1 MKDADDPIPVPTPE
15 DTIFLSDAFVLV
27 YRVLTPDW
35 RILEELLNPAPPYYY
50 DARQEEDAK
59 NRGRRKA
66 LNNRDKAQR
75 RANEWLREKIIQ
87 GALRALVR
95 DPGDPNSKPPRPPQ
109 TFKLSRRGWAM
120 SDFETGIDGDH
131 VGPGDVLQS
140 GPNTII
146 AGERRPVFF
155 DRKEFDNVMKEIA
168 PTDVERAAH
177 PGKLAPT
184 KPKALS
190 AHQIRSGDR
199 RQRIREIDN
208 QLREEGFEGLQKE
221 RREAIRSRFPKNKPS
236 DTTIRRALKPD

>member
-59 NRGRRKA
+59 NRARRKA

-109 TFKLSRRGWAM
+109 TFKLSRRRWAM

-131 VGPGDVLQS
+131 VGPGDILQS
-140 GPNTII
+140 GPNTVI

-155 DRKEFDNVMKEIA
+155 DRKEFDNVMREIA
-168 PTDVERAAH
+168 PPDGDRAAH
-177 PGKLAPT
+177 RGESAPT
-184 KPKALS
+184 TPKARS
-190 AHQIRSGDR
+190 KHQARSR
-199 RQRIREIDN
+199 ARHQRIREIDN
-208 QLREEGFEGLQKE
+208 QLRLEGFEGLQKE
-221 RREAIRSRFPKNKPS
+221 RYQAIRSEFPKDPPT
-236 DTTIRRALKPD
+236 DRTIQRALKSD